1 MVLDPKEMAKETDK
15 SKRFI
20 FTLYQRVLNE
30 LQNAQ
35 RKDRAIAQKNGG
47 ERVVALRDVN
57 ANVQKPQITMTRTNL
72 AKPMEVT
79 GVEHVEITTDETT
92 TEE

>member
-1 MVLDPKEMAKETDK
+1 
-15 SKRFI
+15 
-20 FTLYQRVLNE
+20 
-30 LQNAQ
+30 
-35 RKDRAIAQKNGG
+35 
-47 ERVVALRDVN
+47 VN